1 MLRAVTPFTIILV
14 LAVGA
19 WFVGRKRR
27 SSFLYEASLILG
39 GYFAYFGVRTI
50 SEGSTG
56 IALENARRLIELEQH
71 LGLFIEPRIQN
82 LLLGSDI
89 IISLV
94 NWIYVWGHWPVI
106 GGVAIWLFARRP
118 KAYRVYRNALLIS
131 GGIGLIFFAT
141 FPAAPPRFTDLGL
154 VDTVFSQSNVA
165 QLLQPAGFTNEYAAF
180 PSLHFGWSLLMATA
194 IFRESDHT
202 HARRIAWLLPTA
214 MLISIVATANHFLID
229 ALGGGTVALT
239 GLLIAQQIDN
249 VNLAKRVRQVLPQA
263 RPPSSAAIERTNPWS
278 VSEFTVPLDIDS
290 SLGYAITAIRTE
302 PLRRR

>member
-1 MLRAVTPFTIILV
+1 MLRAVTPFTIIFV

-19 WFVGRKRR
+19 WFAGRKRR

-39 GYFAYFGVRTI
+39 GYFAYFGVRAI
-50 SEGSTG
+50 SEGSAG
-56 IALENARRLIELEQH
+56 VALENARRLIELEQN

-82 LLLGSDI
+82 LLIGSDI
-89 IISLV
+89 IVSLV

-106 GGVAIWLFARRP
+106 GGVAIWLFVRRP
-118 KAYRVYRNALLIS
+118 KAYRIYRNALLIS
-131 GGIGLIFFAT
+131 GGIGLIFFVA

-165 QLLQPAGFTNEYAAF
+165 QLLQPTDFTNEYAAF

-194 IFRESDHT
+194 IFRESHQSQT
-202 HARRIAWLLPTA
+202 RLIAWLLPVA
-214 MLISIVATANHFLID
+214 MLISIVATANHFIID
-229 ALGGGTVALT
+229 ALGGGAVALT
-239 GLLIAQQIDN
+239 GLLIAQQIEKI
-249 VNLAKRVRQVLPQA
+249 NLTRPTRQALSQERQISSVA
-263 RPPSSAAIERTNPWS
+263 TRPSTVWS

-290 SLGYAITAIRTE
+290 SFGYAITGIRTE